1 MDRDNPFG
9 ENEDLDKTIRQP
21 RLGAIA
27 AAPSDTLTAP
37 PRTAPKSRPVRRGSI
52 DETAKEAFG
61 VAALNPLVG
70 TASPLLWLASRLSD
84 SLAPED
90 VEDLRERVISELR
103 RFDSEALAAGMAIE
117 HVRVARYALA
127 ATIDDV
133 VLHTEWGSQSLWTT
147 KGLVSSLYNETLG
160 GERFFD
166 ILEQMKTDPNA
177 NADVLELMAICIA
190 IGFAGKY
197 RIEPGGVAQLDR
209 LRDQLHRIL
218 RRVRGS
224 YERDLSASWRGLSA
238 PHRAPPSS
246 KVLWI
251 VCAFALIA
259 LASIYTVFSLNLRS
273 EADVA
278 ITRLAKLVPTE
289 SVPIPQVPKPPPAPP
304 ALPPKP
310 PPPAEPTQVE
320 RIKSTL
326 ASDLASGA
334 VQLIVQPE
342 VLTLRIPGH
351 DLFAVGKTDID
362 ERVLP
367 VLHDIASTLNRE
379 PGDIKVVGHSD
390 NTPFRAG
397 QTDLNQLLSL
407 RRAQA
412 VTKILAASLSH
423 PERLSAE
430 GKGDTD
436 PIASNDTAA
445 GRDRNRRVEI
455 VIPRTEK
462 DR

>member
-9 ENEDLDKTIRQP
+9 ENEDLDRTIRQP
-21 RLGAIA
+21 RLGATA
-27 AAPSDTLTAP
+27 AVPSDTLTAP
-37 PRTAPKSRPVRRGSI
+37 PRTAPRRPIRRGSI

-90 VEDLRERVISELR
+90 VEDLRERVLSELR
-103 RFDSEALAAGMAIE
+103 RFDTEALAAGTAIE

-127 ATIDDV
+127 AMIDDI

-166 ILEQMKTDPNA
+166 ILEQMMADPNA

-197 RIEPGGVAQLDR
+197 RIEAGGVAQLDR
-209 LRDQLHRIL
+209 LRDQLHRTL

-238 PHRAPPSS
+238 PHRSPPSS
-246 KVLWI
+246 KLLWI

-278 ITRLAKLVPTE
+278 IARLAKVVPTE
-289 SVPIPQVPKPPPAPP
+289 SVPIPPVPKPPPAPP
-304 ALPPKP
+304 PEP
-310 PPPAEPTQVE
+310 PPPAAPTQVE
-320 RIKSTL
+320 RIKSAL
-326 ASDLASGA
+326 ANDLASGA

-342 VLTLRIPGH
+342 ILTLRIPGH
-351 DLFAVGKTDID
+351 DLFAVGKTEID

-367 VLHDIASTLNRE
+367 VLHDIASALDRE

-397 QTDLNQLLSL
+397 PTDLNQLLSL

-412 VTKILAASLSH
+412 VMKILADSLSH
-423 PERLSAE
+423 SERLSAE

-445 GRDRNRRVEI
+445 GRDLNRRVEI
-455 VIPRTEK
+455 VIPRVEK